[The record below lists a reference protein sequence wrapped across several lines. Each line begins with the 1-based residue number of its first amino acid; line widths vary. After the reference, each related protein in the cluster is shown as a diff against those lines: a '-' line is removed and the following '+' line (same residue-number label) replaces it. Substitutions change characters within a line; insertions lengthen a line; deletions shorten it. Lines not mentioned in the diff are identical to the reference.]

1 MGASSADRL
10 PEIGFIAPEFVRI
23 PNGEGFDM
31 EAALVRPPDFDPSQ
45 RYPMLLHV
53 YGGPHAPLVRDQWG
67 GLGSLWRSDLARR
80 GYVVM
85 VVDPQSASG
94 KGDASA
100 YAMHRNAG
108 ETELRDLTAAV
119 DWAVHAGW
127 ADPERIGIFGWS
139 YGGFMAAYSLTHSTQ
154 FRMGISGAPV
164 TDWHL
169 YDSIWTE
176 RYLDDPDD
184 NPTGYEASSPRTHAA
199 HLEDAL
205 LIVHGTGDDNVHP
218 QNTLRLLD
226 DLVAAEKMFEVA
238 IYPGQ
243 KHGFRGLSSRHFY
256 RRMTEF
262 FDRHLGGGESPG
274 QQE

>member
-1 MGASSADRL
+1 MVDNPASIFFGKKGEDLQHRRFGEINLAAQKAAVGWLKQQPWVDGRRIGLWGWSGGGANTL
-10 PEIGFIAPEFVRI
+10 YCLFNAP
-23 PNGEGFDM
+23 G
-31 EAALVRPPDFDPSQ
+31 
-45 RYPMLLHV
+45 
-53 YGGPHAPLVRDQWG
+53 
-67 GLGSLWRSDLARR
+67 LWR
-80 GYVVM
+80 
-85 VVDPQSASG
+85 
-94 KGDASA
+94 
-100 YAMHRNAG
+100 AG
-108 ETELRDLTAAV
+108 VA
-119 DWAVHAGW
+119 
-127 ADPERIGIFGWS
+127 
-139 YGGFMAAYSLTHSTQ
+139 
-154 FRMGISGAPV
+154 GAPV

-176 RYLDDPDD
+176 RYLDHPDD
-184 NPTGYEASSPRTHAA
+184 NPSGYEASSPRTHAE